1 MLSFKS
7 AIDKKVSDTS
17 MLYNCN
23 TCKKQKNNK
32 IWAIYYNESK
42 KCDVNVCSYLCY
54 NIEEKENNNV
64 WKNLKN
70 KEDFNFLYP
79 IITPKKEKFVIK
91 SEQEIYEMNKLDR
104 TKYYNNLDHFYD
116 NDPIRAVLLYN
127 IQNNMDCQDNIENNL
142 ETFSN
147 SDDDPIDDY

>member
-1 MLSFKS
+1 
-7 AIDKKVSDTS
+7 
-17 MLYNCN
+17 
-23 TCKKQKNNK
+23 
-32 IWAIYYNESK
+32 
-42 KCDVNVCSYLCY
+42 
-54 NIEEKENNNV
+54 
-64 WKNLKN
+64 
-70 KEDFNFLYP
+70 
-79 IITPKKEKFVIK
+79 
-91 SEQEIYEMNKLDR
+91 MNKLDR